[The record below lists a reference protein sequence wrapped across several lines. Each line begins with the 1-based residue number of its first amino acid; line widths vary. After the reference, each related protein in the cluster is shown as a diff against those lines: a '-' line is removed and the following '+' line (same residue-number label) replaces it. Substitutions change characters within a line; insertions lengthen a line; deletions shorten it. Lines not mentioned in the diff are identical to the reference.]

1 MKLSVI
7 VPVYRAEETL
17 RRCVESILRQ
27 TVSDLEILLVEDGS
41 PDRSG
46 ALCDELAKADL
57 RIRVFHKP
65 NGGAASAR
73 NLGIDHA
80 RGEYIG
86 FVDSDDYIAPEMY
99 ETLMSVMERENLRML
114 DSGRCNVIADRV
126 TESPFTDRLTRKSA
140 EEAIG
145 ALLDWT
151 GNCSLC
157 TRLFRAEVF
166 SGGMRIPEGRRVED
180 FYFCI
185 QLFDKLGGDAAL
197 DHSFYYVV
205 HNPVSVTRSGGGSI
219 FLDALYYADCTKALI
234 EEKYPALAQKEA
246 FFRFYCI
253 GQLFLNAN
261 KQEYR
266 AYRTEFKR
274 YAAFLRGNIPAFLK
288 NKRLSLKYRV
298 ILLTA
303 CVNYRIPAL
312 LYHKH

>member
-7 VPVYRAEETL
+7 VPVYRAERTL
-17 RRCVESILRQ
+17 KRCVDSILRQ
-27 TVSDLEILLVEDGS
+27 TVEDLEVLLVEDGS
-41 PDRSG
+41 PDGSG
-46 ALCDELAKADL
+46 ALCDEIAKSDP

-99 ETLMSVMERENLRML
+99 ETLMSVMERENLPML
-114 DSGRCNVIADRV
+114 DSGRCNVIEEHI
-126 TESPFTDRLTRKSA
+126 TEPPFTNRLTRKSS

-145 ALLDWT
+145 GLLDWT

-166 SGGMRIPEGRRVED
+166 SNGMRIPEGRRVED

-185 QLFDKLGGDAAL
+185 LLFDKFGGAAAL
-197 DHSFYYVV
+197 DHSVYYVV
-205 HNPVSVTRSGGGSI
+205 NNTGSVTRSGGGSI
-219 FLDALYYADCTKALI
+219 FLDALYYADRTKALI
-234 EEKYPALAQKEA
+234 EEKYPALVQKEA

-253 GQLFLNAN
+253 GQLFLNA
-261 KQEYR
+261 KKEEYSTYR
-266 AYRTEFKR
+266 AEFER
-274 YAAFLRGNIPAFLK
+274 YVAFLRRSIPAFLK

-303 CVNYRIPAL
+303 CVSYRIPAL
-312 LYHKH
+312 LYHKR